1 MTTSPDPLL
10 TQLTS
15 QRLIELTD
23 TLVRIPS
30 VTGEEHAIVDWV
42 TGFFERTG
50 LRGITRLPVAEAG
63 DSVFGWIDG
72 PEDGP
77 TFCLNFHLDTFA
89 AFNGWDTDPLT
100 PTIRGNRMYG
110 LGAAD
115 MKAGGAC
122 VLAVAEVLARAKPKL
137 KGRVLIACTSDE
149 ENWSRGAHALIAS
162 GALRSCIGA
171 LVPEPS
177 PYGKLRIGARGRH
190 VITVT
195 LHGRSAHVAYDLA
208 HAISAADDAARL
220 VLALEDASK
229 LGLGHSAEFNMP
241 SSLNV
246 IGVRSGGTMILVPE
260 LAQVF
265 IDRHLLPGETLDD
278 AIAHLRG
285 LIEAL
290 NLRSRYAL
298 SWDERPTPAPG
309 AYVVDAQTAFVQ
321 TVQRLLETE
330 IGQPV
335 TRSITRSV
343 ADINH
348 FAVHGGVPTLVAGP
362 WGGHFCEANEWVD
375 LDALLPCARVHLG
388 AVLEMM
394 QA

>member
-1 MTTSPDPLL
+1 VL
-10 TQLTS
+10 
-15 QRLIELTD
+15 
-23 TLVRIPS
+23 
-30 VTGEEHAIVDWV
+30 
-42 TGFFERTG
+42 
-50 LRGITRLPVAEAG
+50 
-63 DSVFGWIDG
+63 GWIDG
-72 PEDGP
+72 PQDGP

-89 AFNGWDTDPLT
+89 VFNGWDTDPLT

-137 KGRVLIACTSDE
+137 KGRVLIACTTDE
-149 ENWSRGAHALIAS
+149 ENWSRGAHALIKS
-162 GALRSCIGA
+162 GALHDCIGA

-177 PYGKLRIGARGRH
+177 PFGRLRIGARGRH

-195 LHGRSAHVAYDLA
+195 LHGRSAHVAYDTTQ
-208 HAISAADDAARL
+208 AISAANDAARL
-220 VLALEDASK
+220 VLALSDASK
-229 LGLGHSAEFNMP
+229 LGMAHSAEFNMP

-265 IDRHLLPGETLDD
+265 IDRHLLPGETLED
-278 AIAHLRG
+278 AIAHLRS
-285 LIEAL
+285 LIDPL
-290 NLRSRYAL
+290 QLRSRVEI

-309 AYVVDAQTAFVQ
+309 AYVVDAQTPLVQ
-321 TVQRLLETE
+321 TVQQLLEAE

-362 WGGHFCEANEWVD
+362 WGGNFCEANEWVD

-388 AVLEMM
+388 AVLKLM
-394 QA
+394 A